1 MMQPQSSLLMLHG
14 NQLAS
19 VSKSSTQIIDLDR
32 ETMTHIDND
41 KKTYSVTTFAQIR
54 EAIQDVPKKIEQA
67 KSAARQPQAAVPVS
81 DASPEPQIK
90 VTFDV
95 SVTDTGASKVVN
107 GLMAKEQLLSIKAHL
122 SDPNAAPGDTGSVTY
137 SDVTDIWT
145 APEPPEMKEID
156 AFYARYAAKMMKGVD
171 TAALFRSLKPE
182 IGANSTAPLFAN
194 QPGMAAALAEMGKK
208 MAVEMQKIKGVRV
221 LEITRFGGEAMVV
234 SPGAIP
240 PAPVPQS
247 PSGADLAGKAAGD
260 AAGQTA
266 KDAASSQVSKLG
278 AFGSAFGHSV
288 LGAFQHN
295 NSPPPSAEPQ
305 PVAPSSAM
313 LYETTTQKSNFSTE
327 TVPPAAFEIPAGYT
341 QLQINSERAPSR

>member
-1 MMQPQSSLLMLHG
+1 MHIAKWAFVAGGLAMSGFAAADASYQETTQITGGQLVDTIKSIPFAQKKIGAMMQPQSSLLMLHG

-122 SDPNAAPGDTGSVTY
+122 SDPNAAPGDT
-137 SDVTDIWT
+137 
-145 APEPPEMKEID
+145 
-156 AFYARYAAKMMKGVD
+156 
-171 TAALFRSLKPE
+171 
-182 IGANSTAPLFAN
+182 
-194 QPGMAAALAEMGKK
+194 
-208 MAVEMQKIKGVRV
+208 
-221 LEITRFGGEAMVV
+221 
-234 SPGAIP
+234 
-240 PAPVPQS
+240 VP
-247 PSGADLAGKAAGD
+247 
-260 AAGQTA
+260 
-266 KDAASSQVSKLG
+266 
-278 AFGSAFGHSV
+278 
-288 LGAFQHN
+288 
-295 NSPPPSAEPQ
+295 
-305 PVAPSSAM
+305 
-313 LYETTTQKSNFSTE
+313 
-327 TVPPAAFEIPAGYT
+327 
-341 QLQINSERAPSR
+341 